1 MTLLPSD
8 QKQQVHH
15 RTAQSLLFTPQKI
28 AVPPCSQRQRRRL
41 HILPACITLLWL
53 SRIFLH
59 FPGIYQFRV
68 PESSESGTP
77 VGRIR
82 AADKDVGENAEMYFT
97 IVSGDGLD
105 TFDIFTDKA
114 TQEGVITVSKV
125 RLQTPGTLITI
136 IGNFSVSA
144 PLFIPL
150 RENYFHAI
158 KTRNVKRTFRYLM
171 STFIL
176 LTDSSH
182 LTEQFNQERMI
193 SKTFCKGKK
202 PSCFWWE
209 LNQDTEEHF
218 HLQ

>member
-1 MTLLPSD
+1 MWCRAIYLHHLLSYRDNSQRFSDTSLLGQITGQQLTGTNRQHQIISWRSELPKLHVTLLPSD
-8 QKQQVHH
+8 QNWQVSHKA
-15 RTAQSLLFTPQKI
+15 AQSLLFTAQKI
-28 AVPPCSQRQRRRL
+28 AVPPCSQKQRRCL
-41 HILPACITLLWL
+41 HTLPACITLLWL

-125 RLQTPGTLITI
+125 RLQTHGTLITI
-136 IGNFSVSA
+136 IGIFSAPA

-150 RENYFHAI
+150 REKIFS
-158 KTRNVKRTFRYLM
+158 RY
-171 STFIL
+171 
-176 LTDSSH
+176 
-182 LTEQFNQERMI
+182 
-193 SKTFCKGKK
+193 
-202 PSCFWWE
+202 
-209 LNQDTEEHF
+209 
-218 HLQ
+218 